1 MITATFLI
9 NRLPSSLLNNV
20 SPYECLQ
27 GKLPDYSQFKSFGC
41 LCYASTLLKNRNKFS
56 PRALPYGFL
65 GYPTGYKGYKLL
77 DLESHAVF
85 VSRNVV
91 FHETEF
97 PFKTSEF
104 LNDSVD
110 MFPNTILPMPSPLH
124 YVDSMPL
131 PSMHTD
137 CSVHPLDPNTS
148 NHTSNQPAPSSSIN
162 TESHDTGVNE
172 VNDFRPR
179 RTTRAPNYLSEYHC
193 SLMPFT
199 INSKQPT
206 SDSPKPVYPTPYPI
220 SSVLSYENLN
230 PSYQSYTLAYTLERE
245 PHNFKEAMASGMWT
259 KSVNVELVALEE
271 NRTWD
276 VVSLPIGKNVVG
288 CRWIFT
294 LKFNADGNSERPKS
308 SLVAQGYTQQEGVD
322 YLETFSPVAKL
333 TSVKLL
339 HGLASAQG
347 WSLTQMDVSNAFL
360 HGDLDEEIY
369 MSLPQGYTPAPGVI
383 LPPNPVCRLRKS

>member
-1 MITATFLI
+1 M
-9 NRLPSSLLNNV
+9 
-20 SPYECLQ
+20 
-27 GKLPDYSQFKSFGC
+27 
-41 LCYASTLLKNRNKFS
+41 LKDRNKFS
-56 PRALPYGFL
+56 PRAIPCVFL

-97 PFKTSEF
+97 LFKTSE
-104 LNDSVD
+104 LLSESVD
-110 MFPNTILPMPSPLH
+110 MFPNTILLMPSPLH
-124 YVDSMPL
+124 FVDSLPL

-137 CSVHPLDPNTS
+137 CSVHPLVPNT
-148 NHTSNQPAPSSSIN
+148 NNLPSTQNAQSSPLPVDIGV
-162 TESHDTGVNE
+162 SGVNE
-172 VNDFRPR
+172 VRPR

-199 INSKQPT
+199 ITSHQPL
-206 SDSPKPVYPTPYPI
+206 SDSPKLVFPTPYPI
-220 SSVLSYENLN
+220 SSVLFYDKLC
-230 PSYQSYTLAYTLERE
+230 PSYQSYTLAYTLERK
-245 PHNFKEAMASGMWT
+245 PRNFKEAMASCMWT
-259 KSVNVELVALEE
+259 KSVNVEHGALEQ

-276 VVSLPIGKNVVG
+276 VVSLPKGKNVVG

-294 LKFNADGNSERPKS
+294 LKFNADGTIERPKS
-308 SLVAQGYTQQEGVD
+308 RLVAQGYTQQGSVD
-322 YLETFSPVAKL
+322 YLETFSLVAKL

-339 HGLASAQG
+339 LGLASAQG

-383 LPPNPVCRLRKS
+383 VPPNM